1 MSRGNQNKEE
11 LVLAENARSAAGAPL
26 PSIAPG
32 QGHEHA
38 GTILLFYQYQE
49 PVWTAKQHKQVLK
62 DVIVLGQTH
71 NITGRGRVA
80 PEGLNCTL
88 SGSPNDI
95 RAFCQGL
102 RDYDKLFL
110 NTDFKLTDGVP
121 LTKLFKSLSIR
132 KTNELVAYGLSG
144 EKAPLLS
151 KFAGEHLQAKDY
163 HKAMASDNTVIID
176 VRNAYESAIGNFA
189 PPPGG
194 AELIDPQMRNSI
206 EFPKWLADERTQKK
220 LHGKKVLMYCTGKL
234 KVMEKQHGHVRVLY
248 YTSTPSL
255 RHAKHMANSFS
266 FFRFKRRH
274 SLRTSHSL
282 GQPTL
287 QCQSQFQTRSRL
299 RAPRWH

>member
-1 MSRGNQNKEE
+1 M
-11 LVLAENARSAAGAPL
+11 VLHEHAESVAGAPL
-26 PSIAPG
+26 PAVAPG
-32 QGHEHA
+32 DEHA

-49 PVWTAKQHKQVLK
+49 PVWTSKQHKQVLK
-62 DVIVLGQTH
+62 DVIALGQTH
-71 NITGRGRVA
+71 SITGRGRVA

-88 SGSPNDI
+88 SGSPHDI

-163 HKAMASDNTVIID
+163 HQAMASDNTVIID

-234 KVMEKQHGHVRVLY
+234 MEKQHVRVFLY
-248 YTSTPSL
+248 IMS
-255 RHAKHMANSFS
+255 AKFPVWLTMISC
-266 FFRFKRRH
+266 FFPTWNRWY

-299 RAPRWH
+299 RTSRWN

>member
-1 MSRGNQNKEE
+1 MSSHYLLNGQQEPIREHYPTYNGTYNLQCSTMSRSSNQKKEE
-11 LVLAENARSAAGAPL
+11 LVLEEHAKSVAGAPL
-26 PSIAPG
+26 PLLASG

-49 PVWTAKQHKQVLK
+49 PIWTAKQHKQVLK
-62 DVIVLGQTH
+62 DVIALGQKH

-88 SGSPNDI
+88 SGNPNNV

-110 NTDFKLTDGVP
+110 KTDFKLTDGVP
-121 LTKLFKSLSIR
+121 LSKLFKSLSIR

-151 KFAGEHLQAKDY
+151 KFAGEHLTAQDY
-163 HKAMASDNTVIID
+163 HTAMASDNTVIID
-176 VRNAYESAIGNFA
+176 VRNAYESAIGNFC

-206 EFPKWLADERTQKK
+206 EFPNWLADEQTQKK
-220 LHGKKVLMYCTGKL
+220 LHGKKVLMYCTGK
-234 KVMEKQHGHVRVLY
+234 
-248 YTSTPSL
+248 
-255 RHAKHMANSFS
+255 
-266 FFRFKRRH
+266 
-274 SLRTSHSL
+274 
-282 GQPTL
+282 
-287 QCQSQFQTRSRL
+287 
-299 RAPRWH
+299 